1 MRLPLTMLA
10 AVLITIPAHASEL
23 TGTLQ
28 KVKETNRIVLGFQEA
43 SVPFSYLDGN
53 QKAIGYAV
61 DICMKIV
68 DAVKRE
74 LKLSSLD
81 VETSP
86 VTSSNRIPLMM
97 NGTVDLVCSAT
108 TNNAER
114 QRQVAFTNSH
124 FLSATRFAAR
134 KSDNITT
141 IDQLKGKPV
150 VAVAGSTNM
159 VQLNQV
165 NAARNLGITP
175 LAAKDQAEAF
185 LMLETG
191 RAAAYVLDDV
201 QLAVAIARSKDPSA
215 YIISEEAFSK
225 AEPYGIMLRR
235 DDAAFKAVVDRATAE
250 LYRSPEIE
258 AIYKKWFESPVPP
271 NGLNFKTPMTRCSA
285 TPMRIRR
292 IVPTPQATSA
302 DDTRL
307 QKPRP
312 LACLPAGFTPPELS
326 RAPPRARFWLSA
338 TARLVSCPR
347 CTLSP
352 ARRCGSSISAR
363 MPLPASARPNG
374 SVALLS
380 AWLDVTARRRA
391 CWRRNNARSRR
402 PE

>member
-10 AVLITIPAHASEL
+10 VVLLAIPAHASEL

-53 QKAIGYAV
+53 QKAIGYAL

-124 FLSATRFAAR
+124 FLSATRFAVR

-141 IDQLKGKPV
+141 IDHLKGKPV

-165 NAARNLGITP
+165 SAARNLGITP

-215 YIISEEAFSK
+215 YIISEEAFSR

-235 DDAAFKAVVDRATAE
+235 EDAAFKAVADRATAE

-258 AIYKKWFESPVPP
+258 AIYKKWFEAPVPP
-271 NGLNFKTPMTRCSA
+271 NGLNFKTPMTAVLRNAYAHPS
-285 TPMRIRR
+285 
-292 IVPTPQATSA
+292 
-302 DDTRL
+302 D
-307 QKPRP
+307 
-312 LACLPAGFTPPELS
+312 
-326 RAPPRARFWLSA
+326 
-338 TARLVSCPR
+338 
-347 CTLSP
+347 SP
-352 ARRCGSSISAR
+352 D
-363 MPLPASARPNG
+363 PASYER
-374 SVALLS
+374 
-380 AWLDVTARRRA
+380 
-391 CWRRNNARSRR
+391 
-402 PE
+402 

>member
-1 MRLPLTMLA
+1 MMRLLLIIFAAALT
-10 AVLITIPAHASEL
+10 AVSANASEL

-28 KVKETNRIVLGFQEA
+28 KVKETNRIVLGIQEA
-43 SVPFSYLDGN
+43 SVPFSYLDGD

-61 DICMKIV
+61 DICMRIV

-74 LKLSSLD
+74 INVSNVAVDTL
-81 VETSP
+81 P

-97 NGTVDLVCSAT
+97 NGTVDLVCSST
-108 TNNAER
+108 TNNADR

-124 FLSATRFAAR
+124 FLSATRFATR

-150 VAVAGSTNM
+150 VAISGSTNM

-215 YIISEEAFSK
+215 YMISEETLSK
-225 AEPYGIMLRR
+225 AEPYGIMLRK
-235 DDAAFKAVVDRATAE
+235 DDASFKAVADRATAA
-250 LYRSPEIE
+250 LYQGPEIE

-271 NGLNFKTPMTRCSA
+271 NGLNFKTPMSA
-285 TPMRIRR
+285 VLRKAYANPSD
-292 IVPTPQATSA
+292 SA
-302 DDTRL
+302 D
-307 QKPRP
+307 
-312 LACLPAGFTPPELS
+312 
-326 RAPPRARFWLSA
+326 
-338 TARLVSCPR
+338 
-347 CTLSP
+347 
-352 ARRCGSSISAR
+352 
-363 MPLPASARPNG
+363 PASYER
-374 SVALLS
+374 
-380 AWLDVTARRRA
+380 
-391 CWRRNNARSRR
+391 
-402 PE
+402 

>member
-10 AVLITIPAHASEL
+10 VVLLAIPAQASEL

-53 QKAIGYAV
+53 QKAIGYAL

-124 FLSATRFAAR
+124 FLSATRFAVR

-141 IDQLKGKPV
+141 IDHLKGKPV

-165 NAARNLGITP
+165 SAARNLGITP

-215 YIISEEAFSK
+215 YIISEEAFSR

-235 DDAAFKAVVDRATAE
+235 EDAAFKAVADRATAE

-258 AIYKKWFESPVPP
+258 AIYKKWFEAPVPP
-271 NGLNFKTPMTRCSA
+271 NGLNFKTPMTAVLRNAYAHPS
-285 TPMRIRR
+285 
-292 IVPTPQATSA
+292 
-302 DDTRL
+302 D
-307 QKPRP
+307 
-312 LACLPAGFTPPELS
+312 
-326 RAPPRARFWLSA
+326 
-338 TARLVSCPR
+338 
-347 CTLSP
+347 SP
-352 ARRCGSSISAR
+352 D
-363 MPLPASARPNG
+363 PASYER
-374 SVALLS
+374 
-380 AWLDVTARRRA
+380 
-391 CWRRNNARSRR
+391 
-402 PE
+402 

>member
-10 AVLITIPAHASEL
+10 VVLLAIPAHASEL

-53 QKAIGYAV
+53 QKAIGYAL

-74 LKLSSLD
+74 LKLSTLD

-124 FLSATRFAAR
+124 FLSATRFAVR

-141 IDQLKGKPV
+141 IDHLKGKPV

-185 LMLETG
+185 LILETG

-215 YIISEEAFSK
+215 YIISDEAFSK

-235 DDAAFKAVVDRATAE
+235 EDAAFKAVADRATAE

-258 AIYKKWFESPVPP
+258 AIYKKWFEAPVPP
-271 NGLNFKTPMTRCSA
+271 NGLNFKTPMTAVLRNAYAHPS
-285 TPMRIRR
+285 
-292 IVPTPQATSA
+292 
-302 DDTRL
+302 D
-307 QKPRP
+307 
-312 LACLPAGFTPPELS
+312 
-326 RAPPRARFWLSA
+326 
-338 TARLVSCPR
+338 
-347 CTLSP
+347 SP
-352 ARRCGSSISAR
+352 D
-363 MPLPASARPNG
+363 PASYER
-374 SVALLS
+374 
-380 AWLDVTARRRA
+380 
-391 CWRRNNARSRR
+391 
-402 PE
+402 

>member
-10 AVLITIPAHASEL
+10 VVLIIVPAHASEL

-114 QRQVAFTNSH
+114 QRQVAFTKSH

-141 IDQLKGKPV
+141 IDHLKGKPV

-165 NAARNLGITP
+165 NGARNLGITP

-225 AEPYGIMLRR
+225 AEPYGIMLRK
-235 DDAAFKAVVDRATAE
+235 DDAAFKAVADRATAE

-271 NGLNFKTPMTRCSA
+271 NGLNFKTPMTAVLRNAYAHPS
-285 TPMRIRR
+285 
-292 IVPTPQATSA
+292 
-302 DDTRL
+302 D
-307 QKPRP
+307 
-312 LACLPAGFTPPELS
+312 
-326 RAPPRARFWLSA
+326 
-338 TARLVSCPR
+338 
-347 CTLSP
+347 SP
-352 ARRCGSSISAR
+352 D
-363 MPLPASARPNG
+363 PASYER
-374 SVALLS
+374 
-380 AWLDVTARRRA
+380 
-391 CWRRNNARSRR
+391 
-402 PE
+402 

>member
-1 MRLPLTMLA
+1 MRAPLTMLA
-10 AVLITIPAHASEL
+10 AVLITIPAHAGEL

-28 KVKETNRIVLGFQEA
+28 KVKETNRVVLGFQEA

-68 DAVKRE
+68 DAVKHE

-175 LAAKDQAEAF
+175 LTAKDQAEAF

-258 AIYKKWFESPVPP
+258 TIYKKWFESPVPP
-271 NGLNFKTPMTRCSA
+271 NGLNFKTPMTAVLRNAYAHPS
-285 TPMRIRR
+285 
-292 IVPTPQATSA
+292 
-302 DDTRL
+302 D
-307 QKPRP
+307 
-312 LACLPAGFTPPELS
+312 
-326 RAPPRARFWLSA
+326 
-338 TARLVSCPR
+338 
-347 CTLSP
+347 SP
-352 ARRCGSSISAR
+352 D
-363 MPLPASARPNG
+363 PASYER
-374 SVALLS
+374 
-380 AWLDVTARRRA
+380 
-391 CWRRNNARSRR
+391 
-402 PE
+402 

>member
-1 MRLPLTMLA
+1 MRLPLSMLA
-10 AVLITIPAHASEL
+10 VALIALPAHASDL

-28 KVKETNRIVLGFQEA
+28 KVKETNRIVLGIQEA

-53 QKAIGYAV
+53 QKVVGYAV

-74 LKLSSLD
+74 LKLASVS

-97 NGTVDLVCSAT
+97 NGTVDLVCSST

-114 QRQVAFTNSH
+114 QRQVSFTNSH

-134 KSDNITT
+134 KADNITT

-159 VQLNQV
+159 VQLNQA
-165 NAARNLGITP
+165 NASRNLGVTP

-201 QLAVAIARSKDPSA
+201 QLAVVIARSKDPSA
-215 YIISEEAFSK
+215 YIISAETLSK
-225 AEPYGIMLRR
+225 AEPYGIMLRK
-235 DDAAFKAVVDRATAE
+235 DDAPFKAVADRATAD

-258 AIYKKWFESPVPP
+258 AIYRKWFESPVPP
-271 NGLNFKTPMTRCSA
+271 NGLNFNTPMSEILRKSFA
-285 TPMRIRR
+285 HP
-292 IVPTPQATSA
+292 S
-302 DDTRL
+302 D
-307 QKPRP
+307 
-312 LACLPAGFTPPELS
+312 
-326 RAPPRARFWLSA
+326 
-338 TARLVSCPR
+338 
-347 CTLSP
+347 SP
-352 ARRCGSSISAR
+352 D
-363 MPLPASARPNG
+363 PASYER
-374 SVALLS
+374 
-380 AWLDVTARRRA
+380 
-391 CWRRNNARSRR
+391 
-402 PE
+402 

>member
-10 AVLITIPAHASEL
+10 VVLITVPAQASEL

-175 LAAKDQAEAF
+175 LTAKDQAEAF

-235 DDAAFKAVVDRATAE
+235 DDATFKAVVDRATAE

-271 NGLNFKTPMTRCSA
+271 NGLNFKTPMTTVLRNAYAHPS
-285 TPMRIRR
+285 
-292 IVPTPQATSA
+292 
-302 DDTRL
+302 D
-307 QKPRP
+307 
-312 LACLPAGFTPPELS
+312 
-326 RAPPRARFWLSA
+326 
-338 TARLVSCPR
+338 
-347 CTLSP
+347 SP
-352 ARRCGSSISAR
+352 D
-363 MPLPASARPNG
+363 PASYER
-374 SVALLS
+374 
-380 AWLDVTARRRA
+380 
-391 CWRRNNARSRR
+391 
-402 PE
+402 

>member
-1 MRLPLTMLA
+1 MRAPLTMLA
-10 AVLITIPAHASEL
+10 AVLITIPAHAGEL

-81 VETSP
+81 VETSA

-97 NGTVDLVCSAT
+97 NGTVDLVCSST

-134 KSDNITT
+134 KADNIRT
-141 IDQLKGKPV
+141 IEQLKGKPV
-150 VAVAGSTNM
+150 VAISGSTNM

-165 NAARNLGITP
+165 NTARNLGVTP

-271 NGLNFKTPMTRCSA
+271 NGLNFKTPMTAVLRNAYAHPS
-285 TPMRIRR
+285 
-292 IVPTPQATSA
+292 
-302 DDTRL
+302 D
-307 QKPRP
+307 
-312 LACLPAGFTPPELS
+312 
-326 RAPPRARFWLSA
+326 
-338 TARLVSCPR
+338 
-347 CTLSP
+347 SP
-352 ARRCGSSISAR
+352 D
-363 MPLPASARPNG
+363 PASYER
-374 SVALLS
+374 
-380 AWLDVTARRRA
+380 
-391 CWRRNNARSRR
+391 
-402 PE
+402 

>member
-10 AVLITIPAHASEL
+10 VVLITVPAHASEL

-28 KVKETNRIVLGFQEA
+28 KVKETNRIVLGIQEA

-134 KSDNITT
+134 KSDNIST
-141 IDQLKGKPV
+141 IDHLKGKPV

-175 LAAKDQAEAF
+175 LTAKDQAEAF

-225 AEPYGIMLRR
+225 AEPYGIMLRK
-235 DDAAFKAVVDRATAE
+235 DDAAFKAVADRATAE

-271 NGLNFKTPMTRCSA
+271 NGLNFKTPMTAVLRNAYAHPSDS
-285 TPMRIRR
+285 P
-292 IVPTPQATSA
+292 
-302 DDTRL
+302 D
-307 QKPRP
+307 
-312 LACLPAGFTPPELS
+312 
-326 RAPPRARFWLSA
+326 
-338 TARLVSCPR
+338 
-347 CTLSP
+347 P
-352 ARRCGSSISAR
+352 ARYER
-363 MPLPASARPNG
+363 
-374 SVALLS
+374 
-380 AWLDVTARRRA
+380 
-391 CWRRNNARSRR
+391 
-402 PE
+402 

>member
-10 AVLITIPAHASEL
+10 VVLLAVVLLAIPPHASEL

-28 KVKETNRIVLGFQEA
+28 KIKETNRIVLGFQEA

-53 QKAIGYAV
+53 QKAIGYAL

-97 NGTVDLVCSAT
+97 NGTVDLVCSST

-134 KSDNITT
+134 KADNVHT

-150 VAVAGSTNM
+150 VAISGSTNM

-165 NAARNLGITP
+165 NTARNLGVTP

-201 QLAVAIARSKDPSA
+201 QLAVAIARSKDPAA
-215 YIISEEAFSK
+215 YIISDEALSK
-225 AEPYGIMLRR
+225 AEPYGIMLRK
-235 DDAAFKAVVDRATAE
+235 DDAPFKAVADRATAE

-258 AIYKKWFESPVPP
+258 AIFKKWFEAPVPP
-271 NGLNFKTPMTRCSA
+271 NG
-285 TPMRIRR
+285 
-292 IVPTPQATSA
+292 
-302 DDTRL
+302 
-307 QKPRP
+307 
-312 LACLPAGFTPPELS
+312 
-326 RAPPRARFWLSA
+326 
-338 TARLVSCPR
+338 
-347 CTLSP
+347 
-352 ARRCGSSISAR
+352 SISTLR
-363 MPLPASARPNG
+363 
-374 SVALLS
+374 
-380 AWLDVTARRRA
+380 
-391 CWRRNNARSRR
+391 
-402 PE
+402 

>member
-1 MRLPLTMLA
+1 MRLPAIMVA
-10 AVLITIPAHASEL
+10 ASLITVSATAAEL

-28 KVKETNRIVLGFQEA
+28 KVKETNRIVLGIQEA
-43 SVPFSYLDGN
+43 SVPFSYLDGD
-53 QKAIGYAV
+53 QKVIGYAV

-68 DAVKRE
+68 DAVKQE
-74 LKLSSLD
+74 LKLSSLN

-97 NGTVDLVCSAT
+97 NGTVDLVCSST

-134 KSDNITT
+134 KADNIAT
-141 IDQLKGKPV
+141 IDALKGKPV
-150 VAVAGSTNM
+150 VAISGSTNM

-165 NAARNLGITP
+165 NNARNLGVNV

-215 YIISEEAFSK
+215 YIISEETFSK

-235 DDAAFKAVVDRATAE
+235 DDAPFKAVADRATAN

-258 AIYKKWFESPVPP
+258 VIYKKWFESPVPP
-271 NGLNFKTPMTRCSA
+271 GGLNFRTPMA
-285 TPMRIRR
+285 TVVRNAFANPSDN
-292 IVPTPQATSA
+292 P
-302 DDTRL
+302 D
-307 QKPRP
+307 
-312 LACLPAGFTPPELS
+312 
-326 RAPPRARFWLSA
+326 
-338 TARLVSCPR
+338 
-347 CTLSP
+347 
-352 ARRCGSSISAR
+352 
-363 MPLPASARPNG
+363 PASYER
-374 SVALLS
+374 
-380 AWLDVTARRRA
+380 
-391 CWRRNNARSRR
+391 
-402 PE
+402 

>member
-10 AVLITIPAHASEL
+10 VVLLAIPAHASEL

-53 QKAIGYAV
+53 QKAIGYAL

-74 LKLSSLD
+74 LKLSTLD

-124 FLSATRFAAR
+124 FLSATRFAVR

-141 IDQLKGKPV
+141 IDHLKGKPV

-215 YIISEEAFSK
+215 YIISDEAFSK

-235 DDAAFKAVVDRATAE
+235 EDAAFKAVADRATAE

-258 AIYKKWFESPVPP
+258 AIYKKWFEAPVPP
-271 NGLNFKTPMTRCSA
+271 NGLNFKTPMTAVLRNAYAHPS
-285 TPMRIRR
+285 
-292 IVPTPQATSA
+292 
-302 DDTRL
+302 D
-307 QKPRP
+307 
-312 LACLPAGFTPPELS
+312 
-326 RAPPRARFWLSA
+326 
-338 TARLVSCPR
+338 
-347 CTLSP
+347 SP
-352 ARRCGSSISAR
+352 D
-363 MPLPASARPNG
+363 PASYER
-374 SVALLS
+374 
-380 AWLDVTARRRA
+380 
-391 CWRRNNARSRR
+391 
-402 PE
+402 

>member
-1 MRLPLTMLA
+1 MRAPLTMLA
-10 AVLITIPAHASEL
+10 TVLITIPAHAGEL

-28 KVKETNRIVLGFQEA
+28 KVKETNRVVLGFQEA

-68 DAVKRE
+68 DAVKHE

-185 LMLETG
+185 LILETG

-235 DDAAFKAVVDRATAE
+235 DDAAFKAVADRATAE
-250 LYRSPEIE
+250 LYRSPEVE
-258 AIYKKWFESPVPP
+258 ALYKKWFESPVPP
-271 NGLNFKTPMTRCSA
+271 NELNFETPMTAVLRNAYAHPS
-285 TPMRIRR
+285 
-292 IVPTPQATSA
+292 
-302 DDTRL
+302 D
-307 QKPRP
+307 
-312 LACLPAGFTPPELS
+312 
-326 RAPPRARFWLSA
+326 
-338 TARLVSCPR
+338 
-347 CTLSP
+347 SP
-352 ARRCGSSISAR
+352 D
-363 MPLPASARPNG
+363 PASYER
-374 SVALLS
+374 
-380 AWLDVTARRRA
+380 
-391 CWRRNNARSRR
+391 
-402 PE
+402 

>member
-1 MRLPLTMLA
+1 MLA
-10 AVLITIPAHASEL
+10 VVLITVPAQASEL

-141 IDQLKGKPV
+141 IDHLKGKPV

-185 LMLETG
+185 LILETG

-235 DDAAFKAVVDRATAE
+235 DDAAFKAVADRATAE
-250 LYRSPEIE
+250 LYRSPEVE
-258 AIYKKWFESPVPP
+258 ALYKKWFESPVPP
-271 NGLNFKTPMTRCSA
+271 NELNFKTPMTAVLRNAYAHPS
-285 TPMRIRR
+285 
-292 IVPTPQATSA
+292 
-302 DDTRL
+302 D
-307 QKPRP
+307 
-312 LACLPAGFTPPELS
+312 
-326 RAPPRARFWLSA
+326 
-338 TARLVSCPR
+338 
-347 CTLSP
+347 SP
-352 ARRCGSSISAR
+352 D
-363 MPLPASARPNG
+363 PASYER
-374 SVALLS
+374 
-380 AWLDVTARRRA
+380 
-391 CWRRNNARSRR
+391 
-402 PE
+402 

>member
-1 MRLPLTMLA
+1 MRLPAIMVA
-10 AVLITIPAHASEL
+10 ATLITFPANAAEL
-23 TGTLQ
+23 SGTLQ
-28 KVKETNRIVLGFQEA
+28 KIKETNRIILGIQEA
-43 SVPFSYLDGN
+43 SVPFSYLDGD
-53 QKAIGYAV
+53 QKVIGYAV
-61 DICMKIV
+61 DICLKIV

-74 LKLSSLD
+74 LNVSNVI
-81 VETSP
+81 VETLP

-97 NGTVDLVCSAT
+97 NGTVDLVCAST

-150 VAVAGSTNM
+150 VAISGSTNM

-165 NAARNLGITP
+165 NSARNLGITP

-215 YIISEEAFSK
+215 YMISEETLSK

-235 DDAAFKAVVDRATAE
+235 DDAPFKAVADRATAD

-258 AIYKKWFESPVPP
+258 AIYRKWFESAVPP
-271 NGLNFKTPMTRCSA
+271 NGLNFKTPMAAVLRNSFA
-285 TPMRIRR
+285 HPSD
-292 IVPTPQATSA
+292 SA
-302 DDTRL
+302 D
-307 QKPRP
+307 
-312 LACLPAGFTPPELS
+312 
-326 RAPPRARFWLSA
+326 
-338 TARLVSCPR
+338 
-347 CTLSP
+347 
-352 ARRCGSSISAR
+352 
-363 MPLPASARPNG
+363 PASYER
-374 SVALLS
+374 
-380 AWLDVTARRRA
+380 
-391 CWRRNNARSRR
+391 
-402 PE
+402 

>member
-10 AVLITIPAHASEL
+10 VALITVPAHASEL

-61 DICMKIV
+61 DICLKIV

-141 IDQLKGKPV
+141 IDHLKGKPV

-165 NAARNLGITP
+165 NAARHLGITP

-215 YIISEEAFSK
+215 YIISEEAFSR
-225 AEPYGIMLRR
+225 AEPYGIMLRK
-235 DDAAFKAVVDRATAE
+235 DDAAFKAVADRATAE

-258 AIYKKWFESPVPP
+258 AIYKKWFEAPVPP
-271 NGLNFKTPMTRCSA
+271 NGLNFKTPMTAVLRNAYAHPS
-285 TPMRIRR
+285 
-292 IVPTPQATSA
+292 
-302 DDTRL
+302 D
-307 QKPRP
+307 
-312 LACLPAGFTPPELS
+312 
-326 RAPPRARFWLSA
+326 
-338 TARLVSCPR
+338 
-347 CTLSP
+347 SP
-352 ARRCGSSISAR
+352 D
-363 MPLPASARPNG
+363 PASYER
-374 SVALLS
+374 
-380 AWLDVTARRRA
+380 
-391 CWRRNNARSRR
+391 
-402 PE
+402 

>member
-10 AVLITIPAHASEL
+10 VVMITVPAHASEL

-134 KSDNITT
+134 KSDNIAT
-141 IDQLKGKPV
+141 IDHLKGKPV

-215 YIISEEAFSK
+215 YIISEEAFSR
-225 AEPYGIMLRR
+225 AEPYGIMLRK
-235 DDAAFKAVVDRATAE
+235 DDAAFKAVADRATAE

-271 NGLNFKTPMTRCSA
+271 NGLNFKTPMTAVLRNAYAHPS
-285 TPMRIRR
+285 
-292 IVPTPQATSA
+292 
-302 DDTRL
+302 D
-307 QKPRP
+307 
-312 LACLPAGFTPPELS
+312 
-326 RAPPRARFWLSA
+326 
-338 TARLVSCPR
+338 
-347 CTLSP
+347 SP
-352 ARRCGSSISAR
+352 D
-363 MPLPASARPNG
+363 PASYER
-374 SVALLS
+374 
-380 AWLDVTARRRA
+380 
-391 CWRRNNARSRR
+391 
-402 PE
+402 

>member
-10 AVLITIPAHASEL
+10 VVLLAIPAQASEL

-53 QKAIGYAV
+53 QKAIGYAL

-74 LKLSSLD
+74 LKLSTLD

-124 FLSATRFAAR
+124 FLSATRFAVR

-141 IDQLKGKPV
+141 IDHLKGKPV

-185 LMLETG
+185 LILETG

-235 DDAAFKAVVDRATAE
+235 EDAAFKAVADRATAE

-258 AIYKKWFESPVPP
+258 AIYKKWFEAPVPP
-271 NGLNFKTPMTRCSA
+271 NGLNFKTPMTAVLRNAYAHPS
-285 TPMRIRR
+285 
-292 IVPTPQATSA
+292 
-302 DDTRL
+302 D
-307 QKPRP
+307 
-312 LACLPAGFTPPELS
+312 
-326 RAPPRARFWLSA
+326 
-338 TARLVSCPR
+338 
-347 CTLSP
+347 SP
-352 ARRCGSSISAR
+352 D
-363 MPLPASARPNG
+363 PASYER
-374 SVALLS
+374 
-380 AWLDVTARRRA
+380 
-391 CWRRNNARSRR
+391 
-402 PE
+402 

>member
-10 AVLITIPAHASEL
+10 VALITVPAHASEP

-141 IDQLKGKPV
+141 IDHLKGKPV

-165 NAARNLGITP
+165 NAARHLGITP

-225 AEPYGIMLRR
+225 AEPYGIMLRK
-235 DDAAFKAVVDRATAE
+235 DDAAFKAVADRATAE

-271 NGLNFKTPMTRCSA
+271 NGLNFKTPMTAVLRNAYAHPS
-285 TPMRIRR
+285 
-292 IVPTPQATSA
+292 
-302 DDTRL
+302 D
-307 QKPRP
+307 
-312 LACLPAGFTPPELS
+312 
-326 RAPPRARFWLSA
+326 
-338 TARLVSCPR
+338 
-347 CTLSP
+347 SP
-352 ARRCGSSISAR
+352 D
-363 MPLPASARPNG
+363 PASYER
-374 SVALLS
+374 
-380 AWLDVTARRRA
+380 
-391 CWRRNNARSRR
+391 
-402 PE
+402 

>member
-1 MRLPLTMLA
+1 MLA
-10 AVLITIPAHASEL
+10 VVLLAIPAHASEL

-53 QKAIGYAV
+53 QKAIGYAL

-124 FLSATRFAAR
+124 FLSATRFAVR

-141 IDQLKGKPV
+141 IDHLKDKPV

-235 DDAAFKAVVDRATAE
+235 EDADFKAVADRATAE

-258 AIYKKWFESPVPP
+258 AIYKKWFEAPVPP
-271 NGLNFKTPMTRCSA
+271 NGLNFKTPMTAVLRNAYAHPS
-285 TPMRIRR
+285 
-292 IVPTPQATSA
+292 
-302 DDTRL
+302 D
-307 QKPRP
+307 
-312 LACLPAGFTPPELS
+312 
-326 RAPPRARFWLSA
+326 
-338 TARLVSCPR
+338 
-347 CTLSP
+347 SP
-352 ARRCGSSISAR
+352 D
-363 MPLPASARPNG
+363 PASYER
-374 SVALLS
+374 
-380 AWLDVTARRRA
+380 
-391 CWRRNNARSRR
+391 
-402 PE
+402 

>member
-28 KVKETNRIVLGFQEA
+28 KIKETNRIVLGFQEA

-97 NGTVDLVCSAT
+97 NGTVDLVCSST
-108 TNNAER
+108 PNNAER

-134 KSDNITT
+134 KADNIRT

-150 VAVAGSTNM
+150 VAISGSTNM

-225 AEPYGIMLRR
+225 AEPYGIMLRK
-235 DDAAFKAVVDRATAE
+235 DDAAFKAVADRATAE

-258 AIYKKWFESPVPP
+258 ATYKKWFEAPVPP
-271 NGLNFKTPMTRCSA
+271 NGLNFKTPMTAVLRSA
-285 TPMRIRR
+285 YAHP
-292 IVPTPQATSA
+292 S
-302 DDTRL
+302 D
-307 QKPRP
+307 
-312 LACLPAGFTPPELS
+312 
-326 RAPPRARFWLSA
+326 
-338 TARLVSCPR
+338 
-347 CTLSP
+347 SP
-352 ARRCGSSISAR
+352 D
-363 MPLPASARPNG
+363 PASY
-374 SVALLS
+374 
-380 AWLDVTARRRA
+380 
-391 CWRRNNARSRR
+391 
-402 PE
+402 EH

>member
-10 AVLITIPAHASEL
+10 VVLITIPAHASEL

-28 KVKETNRIVLGFQEA
+28 KVKETNKIVLGFQEA

-53 QKAIGYAV
+53 QKAIGYAI

-124 FLSATRFAAR
+124 FLSATRFAVR

-141 IDQLKGKPV
+141 IDHLKGKPV

-165 NAARNLGITP
+165 SAARNLGITP

-215 YIISEEAFSK
+215 YIISEEAFSR

-235 DDAAFKAVVDRATAE
+235 EDAAFKAVADRATAE

-258 AIYKKWFESPVPP
+258 AIYKKWFEAPVPP
-271 NGLNFKTPMTRCSA
+271 NGLNFKTPMTAVLRSA
-285 TPMRIRR
+285 YAHPSDN
-292 IVPTPQATSA
+292 P
-302 DDTRL
+302 D
-307 QKPRP
+307 
-312 LACLPAGFTPPELS
+312 
-326 RAPPRARFWLSA
+326 
-338 TARLVSCPR
+338 
-347 CTLSP
+347 
-352 ARRCGSSISAR
+352 
-363 MPLPASARPNG
+363 PASYER
-374 SVALLS
+374 
-380 AWLDVTARRRA
+380 
-391 CWRRNNARSRR
+391 
-402 PE
+402 